1 MVILRNVTQSEA
13 EPPPHAPPP
22 FLAWCSRMFLKT
34 VPPVVAVHSEWRSSK
49 SFSLPLCFNDSA
61 SDSDFT
67 SASGTPIPHKVQMII
82 DSLCS
87 AQSSEMSDG
96 VQANAGAPSALDLAR
111 HAGHKAKPR
120 HAEAL
125 SRSRWTASDCSKLQ
139 AAGLVASEG
148 SDSDDSVDRGIE
160 EAIQEYLKEKV
171 DHQRKGE
178 PATSPL
184 PTPKVTQRRESETPR
199 QLSHSNSN
207 KVLTASNHDQKC
219 SKGIQPLV
227 TLKKTKKK
235 PSKENPFRKTD
246 AAKTTPAKAPPS
258 SGVRKAS
265 PSSSLGVDRTPPPLH
280 IKEEEESSLDSS
292 SDDGIEE
299 EIQRFQQEQKER
311 HEKSLHEKEELESSS
326 DDGIEEAIRHYQQE
340 KEKQEKHK
348 LHPKQSPLVAT
359 QNSKV
364 PILPPADL
372 VSVQPLKSLT
382 KKKTKKKSAA
392 PEKEVKC
399 ASPKPVAV
407 GHSLNLSPAP
417 SLKARGDAVGTVRAE
432 EPVVEHQ
439 IHSTLTVNT
448 TAELM
453 CAEAI
458 LDISKTVMPAAFEPN
473 LSLAKST
480 VVEAPLLFPSG
491 LPLQP
496 DEKSDESSVDSE
508 DGIEQEIRKFLEL
521 KAKMHEQPPAL
532 SPVTCPGGPVAPK
545 VFQKKNVD
553 NDQSKAERLSLSR
566 KRKRKEEEDKKRQS
580 DDNCCKEESP
590 PRPVTQINTSPG
602 MASHTCSP
610 IAARHSKPRQNSPF
624 HGHPKGSVSK
634 EKVSSSP
641 TSAPRPLVCPE
652 RNYSSDKSSSLDSDE
667 DLDAAIKD
675 LLKTK
680 KRVKKKVR
688 DMKLKAQK
696 RLKLTQAPDPFRKHK
711 PVTEQKI
718 FLAAKAA
725 KSSKELQGGAKHR
738 GLKPHQS
745 SKKAAEAKQ
754 EKGAGVSTAVDPQP
768 CVHVDE
774 DSSSVDSDD
783 SIEQEIRRF
792 LAEKAKVSTVVAPSV
807 KEEDAGE
814 AASTVTR
821 LVERDVKVEEPKTK
835 ESASPGLQRTD
846 PQLEHERPQE
856 MSVTPVIMPRLADT
870 AAATGEPSAVTQGG
884 RTEAVLAR
892 TSDEWRNGSLDAGKN
907 QLSFREGTSS
917 DPFVVGLTG
926 TWEAQCQ
933 VQHQNLFLMKPENCS
948 MTDVREATTVDFRDL
963 SSGLQNRNRIPLRE
977 VISTVCPS
985 PVKPPLGT
993 PSEMPK
999 GDRLHSVTPDSRTD
1013 SFYLHSRIKR
1023 PHWDQPPFLYP
1034 HPTNLNPNARH
1045 LSPNPPHLSPH
1056 LPPNPCHLS
1065 CAPLP
1070 PALSQPRITA
1080 SVVRLRRDQ
1089 AAVIPLSPHKTNHLQ
1104 LRNRQEEREREKER
1118 ERTNDGRQDEDE
1130 KCIDE
1135 TDVESGE
1142 ERRAEQQRLDKR
1154 LQRSTHRSLSTSI
1167 DPGELLSPYIALN
1180 TEERRQRFRRIRQL
1194 QGSRMMKAVK
1204 RKLQFVVS
1212 LPRWPQN
1219 PSPVSLFQNAALRL
1233 HYPGAQS
1240 CGGPRKETGSMAAR
1254 MLAKAIHSLRSPGV
1268 LGAALSC
1275 NGHTFSSAAAAARP
1289 AAPSEDAAVN
1299 EKILKVPL
1307 TQPDYFRLSELFT
1320 VKDLFEARVH
1330 LGHKKGCRHRL
1341 MEPYLFGSRLDV
1353 DVIDLEQTADHL
1365 QRALNFTAHV
1375 AYRGGIVLF
1384 VSRRRQFAH
1393 LVERT
1398 AQECEEYAHTRYWQ
1412 GGLLTNAP
1420 RAVRAGSA
1428 PARPHRLPLH
1438 AQQRLPDAC
1447 GHPRRRQN
1455 EHPHRRDCGLQLQ
1468 PELGYV
1474 PGAWQR

>member
-1 MVILRNVTQSEA
+1 
-13 EPPPHAPPP
+13 
-22 FLAWCSRMFLKT
+22 MFLKT
-34 VPPVVAVHSEWRSSK
+34 VPPVVAVHSEWRSGK

-82 DSLCS
+82 DSLRS
-87 AQSSEMSDG
+87 TQSSDMSDN
-96 VQANAGAPSALDLAR
+96 VQADAGAQSALDLAR
-111 HAGHKAKPR
+111 HTGHKAKPR
-120 HAEAL
+120 HVEAL

-184 PTPKVTQRRESETPR
+184 QTLKVSQRREPDSPK

-207 KVLTASNHDQKC
+207 KVLTASNNDQKC

-246 AAKTTPAKAPPS
+246 AAKTSPAKAPPS

-265 PSSSLGVDRTPPPLH
+265 SSSSLGVDRTPPPLH

-299 EIQRFQQEQKER
+299 AIQKFQQEQKER
-311 HEKSLHEKEELESSS
+311 HEKSLHVREVLESSS

-340 KEKQEKHK
+340 KQKQEKHK
-348 LHPKQSPLVAT
+348 LHPTQSPLVAM

-364 PILPPADL
+364 PILPPADR
-372 VSVQPLKSLT
+372 VGVQPLKNLP

-392 PEKEVKC
+392 PEREVKC
-399 ASPKPVAV
+399 ASPKPLAV
-407 GHSLNLSPAP
+407 SHSLNLSPTP
-417 SLKARGDAVGTVRAE
+417 SLKARGDVVCMVRAE

-521 KAKMHEQPPAL
+521 KAKMHEQPPAA

-545 VFQKKNVD
+545 VFQKKNAD
-553 NDQSKAERLSLSR
+553 NDQSKALRLSLSR
-566 KRKRKEEEDKKRQS
+566 KRKRKEEEDRKRQIV
-580 DDNCCKEESP
+580 DNCCKEESQ
-590 PRPVTQINTSPG
+590 PRPVTQIDTSPD

-624 HGHPKGSVSK
+624 HGHPEGSVTK
-634 EKVSSSP
+634 DKVSSSP
-641 TSAPRPLVCPE
+641 TSASRPLVCPE
-652 RNYSSDKSSSLDSDE
+652 RNYSSGKSSSLDSDE

-688 DMKLKAQK
+688 DMKLKARK
-696 RLKLTQAPDPFRKHK
+696 RLKLTETPDTFRKHK
-711 PVTEQKI
+711 PVTEQKSV
-718 FLAAKAA
+718 LTAKPA
-725 KSSKELQGGAKHR
+725 KGSKELQRGTKHR

-745 SKKAAEAKQ
+745 SKKPAEAEQ
-754 EKGAGVSTAVDPQP
+754 EKGAGVRTAADPQS

-792 LAEKAKVSTVVAPSV
+792 LAEKAKVSTVVVPSL
-807 KEEDAGE
+807 KGEDAGE
-814 AASTVTR
+814 VSSTVTGF
-821 LVERDVKVEEPKTK
+821 VERDVKVEELKTK
-835 ESASPGLQRTD
+835 ESAPAGALPSLQRTD
-846 PQLEHERPQE
+846 PQLEEEQPQE
-856 MSVTPVIMPRLADT
+856 MSVTPMVVPRLADT
-870 AAATGEPSAVTQGG
+870 AAATSEPPTVTRDR

-892 TSDEWRNGSLDAGKN
+892 TSDEWRNGSLDAGKD
-907 QLSFREGTSS
+907 QVSFREGTSS

-926 TWEAQCQ
+926 TRDAQRQ

-948 MTDVREATTVDFRDL
+948 MTDVREAATVDFRDL

-985 PVKPPLGT
+985 PVKHPLST

-999 GDRLHSVTPDSRTD
+999 GDRLHSLTPESRTD
-1013 SFYLHSRIKR
+1013 SFYLHSRVKR
-1023 PHWDQPPFLYP
+1023 PHWDQPPFLSPSAP
-1034 HPTNLNPNARH
+1034 HPTNLTPNARH
-1045 LSPNPPHLSPH
+1045 LSSNPPHLSPH
-1056 LPPNPCHLS
+1056 LPPTPSHLS

-1070 PALSQPRITA
+1070 AALSQPRITA

-1118 ERTNDGRQDEDE
+1118 ERMNDGREDEDEE

-1154 LQRSTHRSLSTSI
+1154 PQRSTQLLSTSI

-1180 TEERRQRFRRIRQL
+1180 TEERRQRFRHIRQL

-1212 LPRWPQN
+1212 LPR
-1219 PSPVSLFQNAALRL
+1219 
-1233 HYPGAQS
+1233 
-1240 CGGPRKETGSMAAR
+1240 
-1254 MLAKAIHSLRSPGV
+1254 
-1268 LGAALSC
+1268 
-1275 NGHTFSSAAAAARP
+1275 
-1289 AAPSEDAAVN
+1289 
-1299 EKILKVPL
+1299 
-1307 TQPDYFRLSELFT
+1307 
-1320 VKDLFEARVH
+1320 
-1330 LGHKKGCRHRL
+1330 
-1341 MEPYLFGSRLDV
+1341 
-1353 DVIDLEQTADHL
+1353 
-1365 QRALNFTAHV
+1365 
-1375 AYRGGIVLF
+1375 
-1384 VSRRRQFAH
+1384 
-1393 LVERT
+1393 
-1398 AQECEEYAHTRYWQ
+1398 
-1412 GGLLTNAP
+1412 
-1420 RAVRAGSA
+1420 
-1428 PARPHRLPLH
+1428 
-1438 AQQRLPDAC
+1438 
-1447 GHPRRRQN
+1447 
-1455 EHPHRRDCGLQLQ
+1455 
-1468 PELGYV
+1468 
-1474 PGAWQR
+1474 

>member
-1 MVILRNVTQSEA
+1 
-13 EPPPHAPPP
+13 
-22 FLAWCSRMFLKT
+22 MFLKT
-34 VPPVVAVHSEWRSSK
+34 VPPVVAVHSEWRSGK
-49 SFSLPLCFNDSA
+49 SFSLPLCFSDSA
-61 SDSDFT
+61 SDSEFT
-67 SASGTPIPHKVQMII
+67 SASRTPITHKVQMII
-82 DSLCS
+82 DSLRS
-87 AQSSEMSDG
+87 TQSSEMSDS
-96 VQANAGAPSALDLAR
+96 VQANTGAPSALDLAR
-111 HAGHKAKPR
+111 HTGHKAKPR
-120 HAEAL
+120 HVEAL

-184 PTPKVTQRRESETPR
+184 PTPKVAQRREPETPK

-207 KVLTASNHDQKC
+207 KVLTASNHDQIC
-219 SKGIQPLV
+219 SKGSQPLV

-246 AAKTTPAKAPPS
+246 AAKTSPAKSPPS
-258 SGVRKAS
+258 SGAQKAS
-265 PSSSLGVDRTPPPLH
+265 SSSSLGVDRTPPPLH
-280 IKEEEESSLDSS
+280 IKEEEESLLDSS

-299 EIQRFQQEQKER
+299 AIQRFQQEQKER
-311 HEKSLHEKEELESSS
+311 HEKSLPVKEELESSS

-348 LHPKQSPLVAT
+348 LHPVQSPLVAT

-364 PILPPADL
+364 PILPPADH
-372 VSVQPLKSLT
+372 VGVQPLKNLT

-392 PEKEVKC
+392 PEREVKC
-399 ASPKPVAV
+399 ASPKPLAV
-407 GHSLNLSPAP
+407 SHSLNLSPAP
-417 SLKARGDAVGTVRAE
+417 SLKARGDAVNTVRAE

-521 KAKMHEQPPAL
+521 KAKMHDQPPAP
-532 SPVTCPGGPVAPK
+532 SPVTCPGGPVTPK
-545 VFQKKNVD
+545 AFQKKNAD
-553 NDQSKAERLSLSR
+553 NDQSKAERLPLSR
-566 KRKRKEEEDKKRQS
+566 KRKHKEEEDKVVQAV
-580 DDNCCKEESP
+580 DNCCKEESQ
-590 PRPVTQINTSPG
+590 PRPVTQINTSPA

-610 IAARHSKPRQNSPF
+610 IAARHSKARQTSPF
-624 HGHPKGSVSK
+624 DGHPEGSVSK

-641 TSAPRPLVCPE
+641 TRAPRPLVCPE

-688 DMKLKAQK
+688 DMKLKARK
-696 RLKLTQAPDPFRKHK
+696 RLKLTQAPDTFRKHK
-711 PVTEQKI
+711 AVTEQKI
-718 FLAAKAA
+718 FLAAKPA

-745 SKKAAEAKQ
+745 SKKPAEAEQ
-754 EKGAGVSTAVDPQP
+754 EKGAGVRTAVDPQP

-807 KEEDAGE
+807 KGEDAGE
-814 AASTVTR
+814 VAITVSR

-835 ESASPGLQRTD
+835 ESSPAGASPGLQRTD
-846 PQLEHERPQE
+846 PQLEGERSQ
-856 MSVTPVIMPRLADT
+856 MFVTPVTMPRLADT
-870 AAATGEPSAVTQGG
+870 AAATGEPPTVTRDG

-907 QLSFREGTSS
+907 QVSFREGTSS

-985 PVKPPLGT
+985 PVKPPFST

-1023 PHWDQPPFLYP
+1023 PHWDQPPFLSPSAPYP
-1034 HPTNLNPNARH
+1034 YPTNLNPNARH

-1056 LPPNPCHLS
+1056 LHPNPSHLS

-1089 AAVIPLSPHKTNHLQ
+1089 AAVIPLSPA
-1104 LRNRQEEREREKER
+1104 
-1118 ERTNDGRQDEDE
+1118 QD
-1130 KCIDE
+1130 
-1135 TDVESGE
+1135 
-1142 ERRAEQQRLDKR
+1142 Q
-1154 LQRSTHRSLSTSI
+1154 
-1167 DPGELLSPYIALN
+1167 P
-1180 TEERRQRFRRIRQL
+1180 
-1194 QGSRMMKAVK
+1194 
-1204 RKLQFVVS
+1204 
-1212 LPRWPQN
+1212 
-1219 PSPVSLFQNAALRL
+1219 
-1233 HYPGAQS
+1233 
-1240 CGGPRKETGSMAAR
+1240 
-1254 MLAKAIHSLRSPGV
+1254 
-1268 LGAALSC
+1268 
-1275 NGHTFSSAAAAARP
+1275 P
-1289 AAPSEDAAVN
+1289 AA
-1299 EKILKVPL
+1299 
-1307 TQPDYFRLSELFT
+1307 
-1320 VKDLFEARVH
+1320 
-1330 LGHKKGCRHRL
+1330 
-1341 MEPYLFGSRLDV
+1341 
-1353 DVIDLEQTADHL
+1353 
-1365 QRALNFTAHV
+1365 
-1375 AYRGGIVLF
+1375 
-1384 VSRRRQFAH
+1384 
-1393 LVERT
+1393 
-1398 AQECEEYAHTRYWQ
+1398 
-1412 GGLLTNAP
+1412 
-1420 RAVRAGSA
+1420 
-1428 PARPHRLPLH
+1428 
-1438 AQQRLPDAC
+1438 
-1447 GHPRRRQN
+1447 
-1455 EHPHRRDCGLQLQ
+1455 
-1468 PELGYV
+1468 
-1474 PGAWQR
+1474 

>member
-1 MVILRNVTQSEA
+1 
-13 EPPPHAPPP
+13 
-22 FLAWCSRMFLKT
+22 MFLKT
-34 VPPVVAVHSEWRSSK
+34 VPPVVAVHSEWRSGK

-67 SASGTPIPHKVQMII
+67 SASGTPITHKVQMII

-87 AQSSEMSDG
+87 TQSSEMSDS
-96 VQANAGAPSALDLAR
+96 VQANAGAQSALDLAR
-111 HAGHKAKPR
+111 HTGHKAKPR
-120 HAEAL
+120 HVEAL
-125 SRSRWTASDCSKLQ
+125 SRSRWAASDCSKLQ

-178 PATSPL
+178 PAMSPL
-184 PTPKVTQRRESETPR
+184 PTPKVTQRREPETPK

-227 TLKKTKKK
+227 TLKKAKKK
-235 PSKENPFRKTD
+235 PSKENPFRKMD
-246 AAKTTPAKAPPS
+246 AAKTSPAKAPPS
-258 SGVRKAS
+258 SGARKAS
-265 PSSSLGVDRTPPPLH
+265 SSSLGADRTPPPLH
-280 IKEEEESSLDSS
+280 IKEEEESSQDSS

-311 HEKSLHEKEELESSS
+311 HEKSLHVKEELESSS

-364 PILPPADL
+364 PILPPADH
-372 VSVQPLKSLT
+372 VSVQPLKNLT

-392 PEKEVKC
+392 PEREVKC
-399 ASPKPVAV
+399 ASPKPLAV
-407 GHSLNLSPAP
+407 SHSLNLSPAP
-417 SLKARGDAVGTVRAE
+417 SLKARGDAVCTVRAE

-458 LDISKTVMPAAFEPN
+458 LDISKTVMPAAFEPS

-521 KAKMHEQPPAL
+521 KAKMHEEPPAP

-545 VFQKKNVD
+545 VFQKKNAD
-553 NDQSKAERLSLSR
+553 SDQSKAERLSLTR
-566 KRKRKEEEDKKRQS
+566 KRKHKEEEDKKRQIV
-580 DDNCCKEESP
+580 DKCCKEESQ
-590 PRPVTQINTSPG
+590 PRPVTQINTSPA

-624 HGHPKGSVSK
+624 HGHPEGSVSK

-641 TSAPRPLVCPE
+641 SRAPRPLVCPE

-696 RLKLTQAPDPFRKHK
+696 RLKLTEAPDTFRKHK

-718 FLAAKAA
+718 FLAAKPA
-725 KSSKELQGGAKHR
+725 KSSKELHGGSKHR

-745 SKKAAEAKQ
+745 SKKPAEAEQ
-754 EKGAGVSTAVDPQP
+754 EKGAGVRTAADPQP

-792 LAEKAKVSTVVAPSV
+792 LAEKAKVTTVVAPSV
-807 KEEDAGE
+807 KREDSGE
-814 AASTVTR
+814 VASTATR
-821 LVERDVKVEEPKTK
+821 LIERDIKVEEPKTK
-835 ESASPGLQRTD
+835 ESAPAGASPSLQRTD
-846 PQLEHERPQE
+846 QQLDHERPQE

-870 AAATGEPSAVTQGG
+870 AAASGEPPMVTQGG

-907 QLSFREGTSS
+907 QVSFREGTSS

-948 MTDVREATTVDFRDL
+948 MTDVREATMVDFRDL
-963 SSGLQNRNRIPLRE
+963 SSGLQNRNRIPLKE
-977 VISTVCPS
+977 VISIVCPS
-985 PVKPPLGT
+985 PVKPPLST
-993 PSEMPK
+993 PPEMPK

-1013 SFYLHSRIKR
+1013 TFYLHSRIKR
-1023 PHWDQPPFLYP
+1023 PHWDQPPFLSPSTPYP
-1034 HPTNLNPNARH
+1034 HPTNLNPNTRHLSSNPPH

-1056 LPPNPCHLS
+1056 LPTNPSHLS

-1104 LRNRQEEREREKER
+1104 LRNRQEEREKER
-1118 ERTNDGRQDEDE
+1118 ERTSDGRQDEDE
-1130 KCIDE
+1130 RCKDE
-1135 TDVESGE
+1135 TDVELGE

-1154 LQRSTHRSLSTSI
+1154 LQRST
-1167 DPGELLSPYIALN
+1167 
-1180 TEERRQRFRRIRQL
+1180 Q
-1194 QGSRMMKAVK
+1194 
-1204 RKLQFVVS
+1204 
-1212 LPRWPQN
+1212 
-1219 PSPVSLFQNAALRL
+1219 
-1233 HYPGAQS
+1233 
-1240 CGGPRKETGSMAAR
+1240 
-1254 MLAKAIHSLRSPGV
+1254 
-1268 LGAALSC
+1268 
-1275 NGHTFSSAAAAARP
+1275 
-1289 AAPSEDAAVN
+1289 
-1299 EKILKVPL
+1299 
-1307 TQPDYFRLSELFT
+1307 
-1320 VKDLFEARVH
+1320 
-1330 LGHKKGCRHRL
+1330 
-1341 MEPYLFGSRLDV
+1341 
-1353 DVIDLEQTADHL
+1353 
-1365 QRALNFTAHV
+1365 
-1375 AYRGGIVLF
+1375 
-1384 VSRRRQFAH
+1384 
-1393 LVERT
+1393 
-1398 AQECEEYAHTRYWQ
+1398 
-1412 GGLLTNAP
+1412 
-1420 RAVRAGSA
+1420 
-1428 PARPHRLPLH
+1428 
-1438 AQQRLPDAC
+1438 
-1447 GHPRRRQN
+1447 
-1455 EHPHRRDCGLQLQ
+1455 
-1468 PELGYV
+1468 
-1474 PGAWQR
+1474 